1 MPQQPRLSLYW
12 KCQLIGW
19 AVASLYWS
27 YVGFTGTRFS
37 YMLAVI
43 HFVADMV
50 MYIGLTHLFRTISRH
65 YGWQHLAPGPLLVR
79 IIPATVLLGIGYLF
93 LTAGKIYLLRWMF
106 EQDFADSWNSY
117 FDAQWQ
123 VLLVTGI
130 RLMAIWVLAYYLY
143 QYARREIRATRESAR
158 LALIAKDAQLD
169 NLAAQ
174 LNPHFF
180 FNSLNNIK
188 ALVLADPQAARRAI
202 DLLSDLL
209 RTSLYR
215 RDVLQ
220 IPLRDELTLINDYL
234 ELERMRFEE
243 RLRVEMN
250 VDDSLLSAPVLPL
263 SIQVLVEN
271 AIKHGI
277 SQRKEGGMI
286 RIAVVKENA
295 YLAISVS
302 NSGHLSAGPA
312 NGLGLKNLRERLQ
325 LQYNGAAVFWLK
337 ELPEGVVCAQI
348 KLPLY
353 ASISNPDH

>member
-1 MPQQPRLSLYW
+1 MPQNPRLSLYW

-27 YVGFTGTRFS
+27 YMGFTGTRFS
-37 YMLAVI
+37 YMLAII

-50 MYIGLTHLFRTISRH
+50 MYIGLTHLFRTISKQ
-65 YGWQHLAPGPLLVR
+65 YGWEHLAPGPLLVR
-79 IIPATVLLGIGYLF
+79 IIPATLLLGLGYMF
-93 LTAGKIYLLRWMF
+93 LTAGKTYLIRWFF
-106 EQDFADSWNSY
+106 EPDFAGSWSIY
-117 FDAQWQ
+117 FYTQWQ

-143 QYARREIRATRESAR
+143 QYAQREIRATRESAR

-169 NLAAQ
+169 NLRAQ

-215 RDVLQ
+215 RDVVQ

-243 RLRVEMN
+243 RLQVEVH
-250 VDDSLLSAPVLPL
+250 VDESLLTAPVLPL

-277 SQRKEGGMI
+277 AQRREGGLI
-286 RIAVVKENA
+286 RISVVKDEEN
-295 YLAISVS
+295 LLISVF
-302 NSGHLSAGPA
+302 NPGHIQTEPGS
-312 NGLGLKNLRERLQ
+312 GLGLKNLQERLQ
-325 LQYNGAAVFWLK
+325 LQYNGAAGFWLK
-337 ELPEGVVCAQI
+337 EQPGGIVSARI
-348 KLPLY
+348 KLPLH
-353 ASISNPDH
+353 ASISNPDR

>member
-50 MYIGLTHLFRTISRH
+50 MYIGLTHLFRTISKR

-93 LTAGKIYLLRWMF
+93 LTAAKTYLLRRMF
-106 EQDFADSWNSY
+106 EQDYADSWSSY

-143 QYARREIRATRESAR
+143 QYAQREIRATRESAR

-215 RDVLQ
+215 RDVPQ

-243 RLRVEMN
+243 RLQVAIH

-277 SQRKEGGMI
+277 SQRKEGGTI
-286 RIAVVKENA
+286 RIAVAKSDAN
-295 YLAISVS
+295 LLISVS
-302 NSGHLSAGPA
+302 NPGHLSAGPA

>member
-1 MPQQPRLSLYW
+1 MPQNPRLSLYW

-19 AVASLYWS
+19 AVASLYWG
-27 YVGFTGTRFS
+27 YAGFTGTGFS
-37 YMLAVI
+37 YVLALI

-50 MYIGLTHLFRTISRH
+50 MYIGLTHLFRTISKH
-65 YGWQHLAPGPLLVR
+65 YGWQHLAPRPLLIR
-79 IIPATVLLGIGYLF
+79 IIPATILLGLGFLF
-93 LTAGKIYLLRWMF
+93 LTIGKTYLVRWIF
-106 EQDFADSWNSY
+106 EPEFAQSWSEY
-117 FDAQWQ
+117 FNAQWQ
-123 VLLVTGI
+123 TVLVTGI

-143 QYARREIRATRESAR
+143 QYAQREIKATRESAR

-169 NLAAQ
+169 NLTAQ

-243 RLRVEMN
+243 RLQVEIK
-250 VDDSLLSAPVLPL
+250 VDETILTAPVLPL

-277 SQRKEGGMI
+277 ARRKEGGMV
-286 RIAVVKENA
+286 RIAVTKDESN
-295 YLAISVS
+295 LLISVS
-302 NSGHLSAGPA
+302 NPGQLQADTG
-312 NGLGLKNLRERLQ
+312 NGLGLKNLQERLR
-325 LQYNGAAVFWLK
+325 LQYNGTAGFSLTS
-337 ELPEGVVCAQI
+337 LPEGIISASI
-348 KLPLY
+348 KLPLH
-353 ASISNPDH
+353 ASVPHIDH

>member
-50 MYIGLTHLFRTISRH
+50 MYIGLTHLFRTISKR

-93 LTAGKIYLLRWMF
+93 LTAAKTYLLRRMF
-106 EQDFADSWNSY
+106 EQDYADSWSRY

-143 QYARREIRATRESAR
+143 QYAQREIRATRESAR

-215 RDVLQ
+215 RDVPQ

-243 RLRVEMN
+243 RLQVEIH

-277 SQRKEGGMI
+277 SQRKEGGTI
-286 RIAVVKENA
+286 RIAVAKSDAN
-295 YLAISVS
+295 LLISVS
-302 NSGHLSAGPA
+302 NPGHLSAGPA

>member
-1 MPQQPRLSLYW
+1 
-12 KCQLIGW
+12 
-19 AVASLYWS
+19 
-27 YVGFTGTRFS
+27 
-37 YMLAVI
+37 
-43 HFVADMV
+43 
-50 MYIGLTHLFRTISRH
+50 
-65 YGWQHLAPGPLLVR
+65 
-79 IIPATVLLGIGYLF
+79 
-93 LTAGKIYLLRWMF
+93 
-106 EQDFADSWNSY
+106 
-117 FDAQWQ
+117 
-123 VLLVTGI
+123 
-130 RLMAIWVLAYYLY
+130 MAIWVLAYYLY
-143 QYARREIRATRESAR
+143 QYAQREIQATRESAR

-169 NLAAQ
+169 NLRAQ

-220 IPLRDELTLINDYL
+220 IALRDELTLIKDYL

-243 RLRVEMN
+243 RLQVEIIIEE
-250 VDDSLLSAPVLPL
+250 SLLATPVLPL

-277 SQRKEGGMI
+277 AQRKDGGVI
-286 RIAVVKENA
+286 RIAVAKDDA
-295 YLAISVS
+295 DLLISVS
-302 NSGHLSAGPA
+302 SPGYLSAGPA

-325 LQYNGAAVFWLK
+325 LQYNGAAFFRLK
-337 ELPEGVVCAQI
+337 ELPEGMVCAQI
-348 KLPLY
+348 KLPLH

>member
-1 MPQQPRLSLYW
+1 MPQQPRLNLYW

-50 MYIGLTHLFRTISRH
+50 MYIGLTHLFRTISKR

-93 LTAGKIYLLRWMF
+93 LTAAKTYLLRRMF
-106 EQDFADSWNSY
+106 EQDYADSWSSY

-143 QYARREIRATRESAR
+143 QYAQREIRATRESAR

-215 RDVLQ
+215 RDVPQ

-243 RLRVEMN
+243 RLQVEIH
-250 VDDSLLSAPVLPL
+250 VDDSLLSAAVLPL

-277 SQRKEGGMI
+277 SQRKEGGTI
-286 RIAVVKENA
+286 RIAVAKSDAN
-295 YLAISVS
+295 LLISVS
-302 NSGHLSAGPA
+302 NPGHLSAGPA

>member
-50 MYIGLTHLFRTISRH
+50 MYIGLTHLFRTISKR

-93 LTAGKIYLLRWMF
+93 LTAAKTYLLRRMF
-106 EQDFADSWNSY
+106 EQDYADSWSSY

-143 QYARREIRATRESAR
+143 QYAQREIRATRESAR

-215 RDVLQ
+215 RDVPQ

-243 RLRVEMN
+243 RLQVEIH

-277 SQRKEGGMI
+277 SQRKEGGTI
-286 RIAVVKENA
+286 RIAVAKSDAN
-295 YLAISVS
+295 LLISVS
-302 NSGHLSAGPA
+302 NPGHLSAGPA